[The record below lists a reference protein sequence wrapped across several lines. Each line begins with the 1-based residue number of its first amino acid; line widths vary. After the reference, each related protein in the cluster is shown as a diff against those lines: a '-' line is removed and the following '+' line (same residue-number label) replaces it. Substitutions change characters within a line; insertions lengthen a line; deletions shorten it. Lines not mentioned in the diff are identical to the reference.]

1 MIKSVIIKIAV
12 VLVGILIVL
21 LGRGFFFYS
30 GWLYSAPP
38 GEIPGY
44 EYITVPEAPLTEFV
58 DVYEEGE
65 GIILIDL
72 AHDNTFDIAELNVL
86 TSRLI
91 ARGLTIELFGAED
104 DLKKELLGEKNEE
117 NKEAADQDEEVL
129 DNEKE
134 GEEEAPLDEEKEGDE
149 EEEEEL
155 PDAFIVVCPQLE
167 FSKEEREAVDEF
179 VNNGGKLL
187 LIADPTRSN
196 QMNHLSLDSGLI
208 FEPDYLYN
216 MKENDMNYRN
226 IFVTEFKE
234 NEITKHLEKIAL
246 YTAGSITSAESG
258 IAFVDQNT
266 FSSLIETRQRLS
278 PIALAQESKVLA
290 IYDLTFIT
298 EPHNGVFN
306 NNQLIAN
313 IADWLVPPAEEE
325 EEEEPVE
332 EVESAEEG

>member
-21 LGRGFFFYS
+21 MGRGLFFYS
-30 GWLYSAPP
+30 GWFYSAPP
-38 GEIPGY
+38 GELPGY
-44 EYITVPEAPLTEFV
+44 EYITVLEIPLTEFV
-58 DVYEEGE
+58 DAYEEGE
-65 GIILIDL
+65 GIILIDS
-72 AHDNTFDIAELNVL
+72 AHDNTFDMAELNVL
-86 TSRLI
+86 TSRLL
-91 ARGLTIELFGAED
+91 ARGLTIELFGAGD
-104 DLKKELLGEKNEE
+104 DLKKELLGEQNEE
-117 NKEAADQDEEVL
+117 NKEEANQGEEGL
-129 DNEKE
+129 DNEGE
-134 GEEEAPLDEEKEGDE
+134 EAEEEEA
-149 EEEEEL
+149 EEEL
-155 PDAFIVVCPQLE
+155 PDAFIIVCPQLE
-167 FSKEEREAVDEF
+167 FSREEREALDEF

-187 LIADPTRSN
+187 LIADPTRSSK
-196 QMNHLSLDSGLI
+196 MNSLSLDFGLI

-258 IAFVDQNT
+258 LAFVDQNT

-298 EPHNGVFN
+298 EPHNGILN

-313 IADWLVPPAEEE
+313 IADWLASPAGEEAEEE
-325 EEEEPVE
+325 PAE
-332 EVESAEEG
+332 EVESEEAG